1 MTSFFS
7 SQKKGKQEIAAIF
20 DIGSSSVGG
29 AIVLIPGKKEDKPKI
44 LYSVREQMVFHE
56 KLDAN
61 KFIDSMLKTLNS
73 VVSDLEK
80 NGLVHLNF
88 LKIKN
93 KAIKNAFCFFSSPW
107 CVSQTKKIKIKKDKS
122 FEITESLLK
131 SIIQK
136 EEEAFIKLES
146 GEYSSILGK
155 NNEIDVMDKKIIQIK
170 LNGYIVNNPY
180 KKKVKEAETS
190 FFMSLLSRDISE
202 KIQKSIRKKFD
213 VDNLRLHSFA
223 LSAFGSLRDIF
234 NSEKDFIFIDISG
247 EVTEVSFVKDGVL
260 RENQTFP
267 IGRNIFLR
275 EIIKNFKTTYNGAI
289 SIMNIYNE
297 NITNQQTFDKIE
309 ISLEELKKRWLEF
322 LEKGISELSQG
333 AISPRTIYII
343 ADDNMGAFFKKLIK
357 DWPFTRLVFPG
368 YNKTSNSILVTS
380 KDLRNFCEL
389 GEVNEDDIFFG
400 IELMFVN
407 KFFE

>member
-190 FFMSLLSRDISE
+190 FFMSLLSRDIS
-202 KIQKSIRKKFD
+202 
-213 VDNLRLHSFA
+213 
-223 LSAFGSLRDIF
+223 
-234 NSEKDFIFIDISG
+234 
-247 EVTEVSFVKDGVL
+247 
-260 RENQTFP
+260 
-267 IGRNIFLR
+267 
-275 EIIKNFKTTYNGAI
+275 
-289 SIMNIYNE
+289 
-297 NITNQQTFDKIE
+297 DKIE
-309 ISLEELKKRWLEF
+309 LSLEELKKRWLEF